1 MHYKHYLPC
10 YETFIIIYSQQALCN
25 LQSSFHVGNAIGT
38 MKIKHPASE
47 AAERKAITVVRVLA
61 YSTTKH
67 RIFLPSCRL
76 PNGL

>member
-10 YETFIIIYSQQALCN
+10 YEAFIIIYSQQALCN

-47 AAERKAITVVRVLA
+47 SCRKKSYHSRVLA

>member
-10 YETFIIIYSQQALCN
+10 YEAFIIIYSQQALCN

-47 AAERKAITVVRVLA
+47 
-61 YSTTKH
+61 
-67 RIFLPSCRL
+67 SCRKKSYHSSQSAGVQHYKTQDF
-76 PNGL
+76 PA